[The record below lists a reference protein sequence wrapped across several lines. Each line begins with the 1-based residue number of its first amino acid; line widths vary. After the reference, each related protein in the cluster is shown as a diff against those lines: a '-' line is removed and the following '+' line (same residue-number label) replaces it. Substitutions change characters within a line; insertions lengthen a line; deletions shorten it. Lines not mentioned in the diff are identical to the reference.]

1 MPAAEDKLKKIIS
14 ILPDSPGVYKYY
26 STEGEL
32 IYIGK
37 AKSLKKRV
45 SSYFNK
51 NQYENKKTAVLVSR
65 IDDIQYTVVDTEFDA
80 LLLENNLIKEFKPR
94 FNIDWKDDKTYP
106 FIRLTK
112 ERFPKIFPTR
122 NPVKDGSEYFGP
134 YGSVRMM
141 HTILELVRAVYP
153 LRNCNLNLS
162 DANIKSGK
170 FKTCLEYQIGNCK
183 GPCEGLQTEAD
194 YMNSIDNVRKILRGN
209 VGEVIQY
216 LKKDMQDA
224 AQQLLFEV
232 AAVAKTKLDV
242 LEHYQGK
249 STVVTQVRHDVD
261 VFNMADEGKS
271 AFINYLKVNHGII
284 IQTQTL
290 EFKKRLDETP
300 QELLEAAIAEMRN
313 RYNSKAEEILVPF
326 ELDIDDPNIRFTVP
340 KTGDK
345 KKLLDLSLKN
355 AIFYKNDRV
364 TQSEKLNPDLKV
376 ERVLTQ
382 MKNDL
387 HLTELPYHIECF
399 DNSNFQGAYPVSAM
413 VCFKNG
419 KPSKKDYRH
428 FNVQTVEGPDDFATM
443 KEAITRRY
451 KRLIEENQPLPQLL
465 VVDGGKG
472 QLSSAVEALKELNIY
487 TKLPVIGIA
496 KRLEEIYYPE
506 DPLPLHI
513 DKKSETLKIIQQMR
527 DEAHRFGITH
537 HRKRRDKGTL
547 VTELTDIKGIGDETA
562 KQLLSHF
569 KSVKRLKEASA
580 ESIEAIVGKA
590 KAKLVVAYFKGTEA
604 N

>member
-26 STEGEL
+26 SIEGEL

-65 IDDIQYTVVDTEFDA
+65 IADIQYTVVDTEFDA

-194 YMNSIDNVRKILRGN
+194 YMASIDNVRKILRGN

-216 LKKDMQDA
+216 VKADMADA
-224 AQQLLFEV
+224 AQNLRFEV

-326 ELDIDDPNIRFTVP
+326 ELDINDDAIRFTVP

-428 FNVQTVEGPDDFATM
+428 FNVQTVVGPDDFATM
-443 KEAITRRY
+443 KEVITRRY
-451 KRLIEENQPLPQLL
+451 TRLLEENQPLPQLL

-472 QLSSAVEALKELNIY
+472 QLSSAVEALKAMGIY

-506 DPLPLHI
+506 DPLPLYI

-537 HRKRRDKGTL
+537 HRKRRDKATL
-547 VTELTDIKGIGDETA
+547 VTELTDIKGIGDET
-562 KQLLSHF
+562 
-569 KSVKRLKEASA
+569 VR
-580 ESIEAIVGKA
+580 
-590 KAKLVVAYFKGTEA
+590 
-604 N
+604 

>member
-26 STEGEL
+26 SAEGEL

-65 IDDIQYTVVDTEFDA
+65 IADIQYTVVDTEFDA

-141 HTILELVRAVYP
+141 HTILELVRSVYP
-153 LRNCNLNLS
+153 LRNCNLNLT
-162 DANIKSGK
+162 DANIKAGK

-183 GPCEGLQTEAD
+183 GPCEGLQSEED
-194 YMNSIDNVRKILRGN
+194 YMGSIENVRKILRGN

-216 LKKDMQDA
+216 LKKEMHEA
-224 AQQLLFEV
+224 AAELLFEV
-232 AAVAKTKLDV
+232 AAAAKTKLDI
-242 LEHYQGK
+242 LENYQGK

-261 VFNMADEGKS
+261 VFNMADAGKS

-290 EFKKRLDETP
+290 EYKKRLDETP
-300 QELLEAAIAEMRN
+300 QEMLETAIAEMRN

-326 ELDIDDPNIRFTVP
+326 ELDIDDDNIRFTVP

-355 AIFYKNDRV
+355 AIFYKNDKI
-364 TQSEKLNPDLKV
+364 TQSEKINPDLRV

-399 DNSNFQGAYPVSAM
+399 DNSNFQGKYPVSAM

-428 FNVQTVEGPDDFATM
+428 FNVQTVEGPNDFATM

-451 KRLIEENQPLPQLL
+451 KRLMEENQPLPQLL

-472 QLSSAVEALKELNIY
+472 QLSSAVEALKEMGIY

-496 KRLEEIYYPE
+496 KRLEEIYYPD

-547 VTELTDIKGIGDETA
+547 VTELTTIKGVGEETA
-562 KQLLSHF
+562 KQLLSYF
-569 KSVKRLKEASA
+569 KSVKKIKEASA
-580 ESIEAIVGKA
+580 ESIEAIIGKA
-590 KAKLVVAYFKGTEA
+590 KAKLVIDYFKNG
-604 N
+604 

>member
-1 MPAAEDKLKKIIS
+1 MATQEVKLKRIIS
-14 ILPDSPGVYKYY
+14 SLPDSPGVYKYY
-26 STEGEL
+26 SAEGEL

-51 NQYENKKTAVLVSR
+51 IQHENRKTAVLVSR
-65 IDDIQYTVVDTEFDA
+65 IMDIQYTAVDTEFDA

-94 FNIDWKDDKTYP
+94 FNIDWKDDKSYP
-106 FIRLTK
+106 FIRLTH

-141 HTILELVRAVYP
+141 HTILELVRNVYP

-162 DANIKSGK
+162 AANIRAGK

-183 GPCEGLQTEAD
+183 GPCEGLQTEDA
-194 YMNSIDNVRKILRGN
+194 YNTSIDQVRKILKGN

-216 LKKDMQDA
+216 LKRDMQEA
-224 AQQLLFEV
+224 ASQLKFEV
-232 AAVAKTKLDV
+232 AAESKKKLDI
-242 LEHYQGK
+242 LENYQGK
-249 STVVTQVRHDVD
+249 STVVTQVQHDVD
-261 VFNMADEGKS
+261 VFNIADAGKS

-290 EFKKRLDETP
+290 EYKKRLDETP

-313 RYNSKAEEILVPF
+313 RYASKAQEILVPF
-326 ELDIDDPNIRFTVP
+326 ELEIEASDIRFTVP
-340 KTGDK
+340 KGGDK

-355 AIFYKNDRV
+355 AIFYKNDKV
-364 TQSEKLNPDLKV
+364 TQNEKLNPDLKI
-376 ERVLTQ
+376 ERVLTK
-382 MKNDL
+382 MKEDL
-387 HLTELPYHIECF
+387 HLTELPAHIECF
-399 DNSNFQGAYPVSAM
+399 DNSNFQGKYPVSAM
-413 VCFKNG
+413 VSFKNA

-443 KEAITRRY
+443 REVITRRY
-451 KRLIEENQPLPQLL
+451 KRVTEENQPLPQLII
-465 VVDGGKG
+465 VDGGKG
-472 QLSSAVEALKELNIY
+472 QLSSAVEALKGLGLY
-487 TKLPVIGIA
+487 GKVPVIGIA

-506 DPLPLHI
+506 DPFPLHI
-513 DKKSETLKIIQQMR
+513 DKKSETLRIIQQMR

-537 HRKRRDKGTL
+537 HRSRRDKGTL
-547 VTELTDIKGIGDETA
+547 VTELTEIKGIGEETA
-562 KQLLSHF
+562 KMLLSHF
-569 KSVKRLKEASA
+569 KSVKKIKEASA
-580 ESIEAIVGKA
+580 QSIESLIGKS
-590 KAKLVVAYFKGTEA
+590 KAKLVLDYFGSM
-604 N
+604 

>member
-1 MPAAEDKLKKIIS
+1 MPAAEDKLKNIIS

-26 STEGEL
+26 SAEGEL

-153 LRNCNLNLS
+153 LRNCNLILS
-162 DANIKSGK
+162 DANIKAGK

-183 GPCEGLQTEAD
+183 GPCEGLQSEQD
-194 YMNSIDNVRKILRGN
+194 YMSSIDNVRKILKGN

-216 LKKDMQDA
+216 VKDDMSEA
-224 AQQLLFEV
+224 AQNLRFEQ
-232 AAVAKTKLDV
+232 AAIAKTKLDI
-242 LEHYQGK
+242 LEQYQGK

-290 EFKKRLDETP
+290 EYKKRLDETP
-300 QELLEAAIAEMRN
+300 QELLETAIAEMRN
-313 RYNSKAEEILVPF
+313 RYGSKAEEILVPF
-326 ELDIDDPNIRFTVP
+326 ELDIDDNDIKFTVP

-355 AIFYKNDRV
+355 AIYYKNDRV
-364 TQSEKLNPDLKV
+364 SQNEKLNPDLKV
-376 ERVLTQ
+376 ERLLTQ

-387 HLTELPYHIECF
+387 RLTELPAHIECF

-428 FNVQTVEGPDDFATM
+428 FNVQTVVGPDDFATM

-451 KRLIEENQPLPQLL
+451 KRVLEEKQPLPQLL
-465 VVDGGKG
+465 IVDGGKG
-472 QLSSAVEALKELNIY
+472 QLSSAVEALKEMGIY
-487 TKLPVIGIA
+487 NQLPVIGIA
-496 KRLEEIYYPE
+496 KRLEEIYYPD

-537 HRKRRDKGTL
+537 HRNRRDKGTL
-547 VTELTDIKGIGDETA
+547 VTELTSIKGIGEETA
-562 KQLLSHF
+562 KQLLTFF
-569 KSVKRLKEASA
+569 KSVKKIKEASP
-580 ESIEAIVGKA
+580 ESIESLIGKA
-590 KAKLVVAYFKGTEA
+590 KAKLISDYFKNG
-604 N
+604 

>member
-26 STEGEL
+26 SAEGEL

-65 IDDIQYTVVDTEFDA
+65 IADIQYTVVDTEFDA

-141 HTILELVRAVYP
+141 HTILELVRSVYP
-153 LRNCNLNLS
+153 LRNCNLNLT
-162 DANIKSGK
+162 DANIKAGK

-183 GPCEGLQTEAD
+183 GPCEGLQSEED
-194 YMNSIDNVRKILRGN
+194 YMGSIENVRKILRGN

-216 LKKDMQDA
+216 LKKEMHEA
-224 AQQLLFEV
+224 AAELLFEV
-232 AAVAKTKLDV
+232 AAAAKTKLDI
-242 LEHYQGK
+242 LENYQGK

-261 VFNMADEGKS
+261 VFNMADAGKS

-290 EFKKRLDETP
+290 EYKKRLDETP
-300 QELLEAAIAEMRN
+300 QEMLETAIAEMRN

-326 ELDIDDPNIRFTVP
+326 ELDIDDENIRFTVP

-355 AIFYKNDRV
+355 AIFYKNDKI
-364 TQSEKLNPDLKV
+364 TQSEKINPDLRV

-399 DNSNFQGAYPVSAM
+399 DNSNFQGKYPVSAM

-428 FNVQTVEGPDDFATM
+428 FNVQTVEGPNDFATM

-472 QLSSAVEALKELNIY
+472 QLSSAVEALKEMGIY

-496 KRLEEIYYPE
+496 KRLEEIYYPD

-537 HRKRRDKGTL
+537 LRKRRDKGTL
-547 VTELTDIKGIGDETA
+547 VTELTTIKGVGEETA
-562 KQLLSHF
+562 KQLLSYF
-569 KSVKRLKEASA
+569 KSVKKIKEASA
-580 ESIEAIVGKA
+580 ESIEAIIGKA
-590 KAKLVVAYFKGTEA
+590 KAKLVIDYFKNG
-604 N
+604 

>member
-1 MPAAEDKLKKIIS
+1 MAAAEEKLKSIIS

-26 STEGEL
+26 SSEGEL

-153 LRNCNLNLS
+153 LRNCNLILS
-162 DANIKSGK
+162 DANIKAGK

-183 GPCEGLQTEAD
+183 GPCEGLQSEQD
-194 YMNSIDNVRKILRGN
+194 YMSSIDNVRKILKGN

-216 LKKDMQDA
+216 VKADMSEA
-224 AQQLLFEV
+224 AQNLRFEQ
-232 AAVAKTKLDV
+232 AAASKIKLEI
-242 LEHYQGK
+242 LEQYQGK

-290 EFKKRLDETP
+290 EYKKRLDETP
-300 QELLEAAIAEMRN
+300 QELLETAIAEMRN
-313 RYNSKAEEILVPF
+313 RHGSKAEEILVPF
-326 ELDIDDPNIRFTVP
+326 ELDIDDNDIKFTVP

-355 AIFYKNDRV
+355 AIYYKNDRV
-364 TQSEKLNPDLKV
+364 SQNEKLNPDLKV
-376 ERVLTQ
+376 ERLLTQ

-387 HLTELPYHIECF
+387 RLTELPAHIECF

-428 FNVQTVEGPDDFATM
+428 FNVQTVVGPDDFATM

-451 KRLIEENQPLPQLL
+451 KRVLEEKQPLPQLL
-465 VVDGGKG
+465 IVDGGKG
-472 QLSSAVEALKELNIY
+472 QLSSAVEALKEIGIY
-487 TKLPVIGIA
+487 NQLPVIGIA
-496 KRLEEIYYPE
+496 KRLEEIYYPD

-537 HRKRRDKGTL
+537 HRNRRDKGTL
-547 VTELTDIKGIGDETA
+547 VTELTSIKGIGEETA
-562 KQLLSHF
+562 KQLLTFF
-569 KSVKRLKEASA
+569 KSVKKIKEASS
-580 ESIEAIVGKA
+580 ESIESLIGKS
-590 KAKLVVAYFKGTEA
+590 KAKLISDYFKNG
-604 N
+604 

>member
-1 MPAAEDKLKKIIS
+1 MPAAEEKLKNIIS

-26 STEGEL
+26 SSEGEL

-153 LRNCNLNLS
+153 LRNCNLILS
-162 DANIKSGK
+162 DANIKAGK

-183 GPCEGLQTEAD
+183 GPCEGLQSEQD
-194 YMNSIDNVRKILRGN
+194 YMSSIENVRKILKGN

-216 LKKDMQDA
+216 VKTDMAEA
-224 AQQLLFEV
+224 AQDLRFEQ
-232 AAVAKTKLDV
+232 AAAAKAKLDI
-242 LEHYQGK
+242 LEQYQGK

-290 EFKKRLDETP
+290 EYKKRLDETP
-300 QELLEAAIAEMRN
+300 QELLETAIAEMRN
-313 RYNSKAEEILVPF
+313 RYGSKAEEILVPF
-326 ELDIDDPNIRFTVP
+326 ELDIDDNDIKFTVP

-355 AIFYKNDRV
+355 AIYYKNDRV
-364 TQSEKLNPDLKV
+364 SQNEKLNPDLKV
-376 ERVLTQ
+376 ERLLTQ

-387 HLTELPYHIECF
+387 RLTELPAHIECF

-428 FNVQTVEGPDDFATM
+428 FNVQTVVGPDDFATM

-451 KRLIEENQPLPQLL
+451 KRVLEEKQPLPQLL
-465 VVDGGKG
+465 IVDGGKG
-472 QLSSAVEALKELNIY
+472 QLSSAVEALKEMGIY
-487 TKLPVIGIA
+487 NQLPVIGIA
-496 KRLEEIYYPE
+496 KRLEEIYYPD

-513 DKKSETLKIIQQMR
+513 DKKSETLRIIQQMR

-537 HRKRRDKGTL
+537 HRNRRDKGTL
-547 VTELTDIKGIGDETA
+547 VTELTSIKGIGEETA
-562 KQLLSHF
+562 KQLLTFF
-569 KSVKRLKEASA
+569 KSVKKIKEASP
-580 ESIEAIVGKA
+580 ESIESLIGKA
-590 KAKLVVAYFKGTEA
+590 KAKLISDYFKNG
-604 N
+604 

>member
-1 MPAAEDKLKKIIS
+1 MAAAEEKLKNIIS

-26 STEGEL
+26 SLEGEL

-153 LRNCNLNLS
+153 LRNCNLILS
-162 DANIKSGK
+162 DANIKAGK

-183 GPCEGLQTEAD
+183 GPCEGLQSEQD
-194 YMNSIDNVRKILRGN
+194 YMSSIDNVRKILKGN

-216 LKKDMQDA
+216 VKDDMSEA
-224 AQQLLFEV
+224 AQNLRFEQ
-232 AAVAKTKLDV
+232 AAIAKTKLDI
-242 LEHYQGK
+242 LEQYQGK

-290 EFKKRLDETP
+290 EYKKRLDETP
-300 QELLEAAIAEMRN
+300 QELLETAIAEMRN
-313 RYNSKAEEILVPF
+313 RYGSKAEEILVPF
-326 ELDIDDPNIRFTVP
+326 ELDIDDNDIKFTVP

-355 AIFYKNDRV
+355 AIYYKNDRV
-364 TQSEKLNPDLKV
+364 NQNEKLNPDLKV
-376 ERVLTQ
+376 ERLLTQ

-387 HLTELPYHIECF
+387 RLTELPAHIECF

-428 FNVQTVEGPDDFATM
+428 FNVQTVVGPDDFATM

-451 KRLIEENQPLPQLL
+451 KRVLEEKQPLPQLL
-465 VVDGGKG
+465 IVDGGKG
-472 QLSSAVEALKELNIY
+472 QLSSAVEALKEMGIY
-487 TKLPVIGIA
+487 TQLPVIGIA
-496 KRLEEIYYPE
+496 KRLEEIYYPD

-537 HRKRRDKGTL
+537 HRNRRDKGTL
-547 VTELTDIKGIGDETA
+547 VTELTSIKGIGEETA
-562 KQLLSHF
+562 KQLLTFF
-569 KSVKRLKEASA
+569 KSVKKIKEASP
-580 ESIEAIVGKA
+580 ESIESLIGKA
-590 KAKLVVAYFKGTEA
+590 KAKLISDYFKNG
-604 N
+604 

>member
-1 MPAAEDKLKKIIS
+1 MPAAEEKLKSIIS

-26 STEGEL
+26 SSEGEL

-153 LRNCNLNLS
+153 LRNCNLILS
-162 DANIKSGK
+162 DANIKAGK

-183 GPCEGLQTEAD
+183 GPCEGLQSEQD
-194 YMNSIDNVRKILRGN
+194 YMSSIENVRKILKGN

-216 LKKDMQDA
+216 VKTDMADA
-224 AQQLLFEV
+224 AQDLRFEQ
-232 AAVAKTKLDV
+232 AAAAKAKLDI
-242 LEHYQGK
+242 LEQYQGK

-261 VFNMADEGKS
+261 VFNMAYEGKS

-290 EFKKRLDETP
+290 EYKKRLDETP
-300 QELLEAAIAEMRN
+300 QELLETAIAEMRN
-313 RYNSKAEEILVPF
+313 RYGSKAEEILVPF
-326 ELDIDDPNIRFTVP
+326 ELDIDDNDIKFTVP

-355 AIFYKNDRV
+355 AIYYKNDRV
-364 TQSEKLNPDLKV
+364 SQNEKLNPDLKV
-376 ERVLTQ
+376 ERLLTQ

-387 HLTELPYHIECF
+387 RLTELPAHIECF

-428 FNVQTVEGPDDFATM
+428 FNVQTVVGPDDFATM

-451 KRLIEENQPLPQLL
+451 KRVLEEKQPLPQLL
-465 VVDGGKG
+465 IVDGGKG
-472 QLSSAVEALKELNIY
+472 QLSSAVEALKEMGIY
-487 TKLPVIGIA
+487 NQLPVIGIA
-496 KRLEEIYYPE
+496 KRLEEIYYPD

-537 HRKRRDKGTL
+537 HRNRRDKGTL
-547 VTELTDIKGIGDETA
+547 VTELTSIKGIGEETA
-562 KQLLSHF
+562 KQLLTFF
-569 KSVKRLKEASA
+569 KSVKKIKEASP
-580 ESIEAIVGKA
+580 ESIESLIGKA
-590 KAKLVVAYFKGTEA
+590 KAKLISDYFKNG
-604 N
+604 

>member
-1 MPAAEDKLKKIIS
+1 MPAAEDKLKNIIS

-26 STEGEL
+26 SVEGEL

-65 IDDIQYTVVDTEFDA
+65 IADIQYTVVDTEFDA

-153 LRNCNLNLS
+153 LRNCNLVLS
-162 DANIKSGK
+162 DANIKAGK

-183 GPCEGLQTEAD
+183 GPCEGLQTEED
-194 YMNSIDNVRKILRGN
+194 YMASIENVRKILKGN

-216 LKKDMQDA
+216 VKTDMADA
-224 AQQLLFEV
+224 AQDLRFEQ
-232 AAVAKTKLDV
+232 AAAAKIKLDI
-242 LEHYQGK
+242 LEQYQGK

-290 EFKKRLDETP
+290 EYKKRLDETP
-300 QELLEAAIAEMRN
+300 QELLETAIAEMRN

-326 ELDIDDPNIRFTVP
+326 ELDIDDNDIKFTVP

-355 AIFYKNDRV
+355 AIFYKNDRIS
-364 TQSEKLNPDLKV
+364 QNEKLNPDLKV
-376 ERVLTQ
+376 ERLMTQ

-387 HLTELPYHIECF
+387 RLTELPYHIECF

-428 FNVQTVEGPDDFATM
+428 FNVQTVEGPNDFATM

-451 KRLIEENQPLPQLL
+451 KRVMEEKQPLPQLL
-465 VVDGGKG
+465 IVDGGKG
-472 QLSSAVEALKELNIY
+472 QLSSAVEALKEMGIY
-487 TKLPVIGIA
+487 NQLPVIGIA
-496 KRLEEIYYPE
+496 KRLEEIYYPD

-513 DKKSETLKIIQQMR
+513 DKKSETLKVIQQMR

-537 HRKRRDKGTL
+537 HRNRRDKGTL
-547 VTELTDIKGIGDETA
+547 VTELTSIKGIGEETA
-562 KQLLSHF
+562 KQLLTFF
-569 KSVKRLKEASA
+569 KSVKKIKEASP
-580 ESIEAIVGKA
+580 ESIESLIGKA
-590 KAKLVVAYFKGTEA
+590 KAKLISDYFKNG
-604 N
+604 

>member
-1 MPAAEDKLKKIIS
+1 MT
-14 ILPDSPGVYKYY
+14 GR
-26 STEGEL
+26 T
-32 IYIGK
+32 
-37 AKSLKKRV
+37 
-45 SSYFNK
+45 
-51 NQYENKKTAVLVSR
+51 
-65 IDDIQYTVVDTEFDA
+65 
-80 LLLENNLIKEFKPR
+80 IKP
-94 FNIDWKDDKTYP
+94 
-106 FIRLTK
+106 IRLTK

-153 LRNCNLNLS
+153 LRNCNLILS
-162 DANIKSGK
+162 DANIKAGK

-183 GPCEGLQTEAD
+183 GPCEGLQSEQD
-194 YMNSIDNVRKILRGN
+194 YMSSIENVRKILKGN

-216 LKKDMQDA
+216 VKTDMAEA
-224 AQQLLFEV
+224 AQDLRFEQ
-232 AAVAKTKLDV
+232 AAAAKAKLDI
-242 LEHYQGK
+242 LEQYQGK

-290 EFKKRLDETP
+290 EYKKRLDETP
-300 QELLEAAIAEMRN
+300 QELLETAIAEMRN
-313 RYNSKAEEILVPF
+313 RYGSKAEEILVPF
-326 ELDIDDPNIRFTVP
+326 ELDIDDNDIKFTVP

-355 AIFYKNDRV
+355 AIYYKNDRV
-364 TQSEKLNPDLKV
+364 SQNEKLNPDLKV
-376 ERVLTQ
+376 ERLLTQ

-387 HLTELPYHIECF
+387 RLTELPAHIECF

-428 FNVQTVEGPDDFATM
+428 FNVQTVVGPDDFATM

-451 KRLIEENQPLPQLL
+451 KRVLEEKQPLPQLL
-465 VVDGGKG
+465 IVDGGKG
-472 QLSSAVEALKELNIY
+472 QLSSAVEALKEMGIY
-487 TKLPVIGIA
+487 NQLPVIGIA
-496 KRLEEIYYPE
+496 KRLEEIYYPD

-513 DKKSETLKIIQQMR
+513 DKKSETLRIIQQMR

-537 HRKRRDKGTL
+537 HRNRRDKGTL
-547 VTELTDIKGIGDETA
+547 VTELTSIKGIGEETA
-562 KQLLSHF
+562 KQLLTFF
-569 KSVKRLKEASA
+569 KSVKKIKEASP
-580 ESIEAIVGKA
+580 ESIESLIGKA
-590 KAKLVVAYFKGTEA
+590 KAKLISDYFKNG
-604 N
+604 

>member
-1 MPAAEDKLKKIIS
+1 MPAAEEKLKNIIS

-26 STEGEL
+26 SSEGEL

-153 LRNCNLNLS
+153 LRNCNLILS
-162 DANIKSGK
+162 DANIKAGK

-183 GPCEGLQTEAD
+183 GPCEGLQSEQD
-194 YMNSIDNVRKILRGN
+194 YMSSIDNVRKILKGN

-216 LKKDMQDA
+216 VKDDMSEA
-224 AQQLLFEV
+224 AQNLRFEQ
-232 AAVAKTKLDV
+232 AAIAKTKLDI
-242 LEHYQGK
+242 LEQYQGK

-290 EFKKRLDETP
+290 EYKKRLDETP
-300 QELLEAAIAEMRN
+300 QELLETAIAEMRN
-313 RYNSKAEEILVPF
+313 RYGSKAEEILVPF
-326 ELDIDDPNIRFTVP
+326 ELDIDDKDIKFTVP

-355 AIFYKNDRV
+355 AIYYKNDRV
-364 TQSEKLNPDLKV
+364 SQNEKLNPDLKV
-376 ERVLTQ
+376 ERLLTQ

-387 HLTELPYHIECF
+387 RLTELPAHIECF

-428 FNVQTVEGPDDFATM
+428 FNVQTVVGPDDFATM

-451 KRLIEENQPLPQLL
+451 KRVLEEKQPLPQLL
-465 VVDGGKG
+465 IVDGGKG
-472 QLSSAVEALKELNIY
+472 QLSSAVEALKEMGIY
-487 TKLPVIGIA
+487 TQLPVIGIA
-496 KRLEEIYYPE
+496 KRLEEIYYPD

-537 HRKRRDKGTL
+537 HRNRRDKGTL
-547 VTELTDIKGIGDETA
+547 VTELTSIKGIGEETA
-562 KQLLSHF
+562 KQLLTFF
-569 KSVKRLKEASA
+569 KSVKKIKEASP
-580 ESIEAIVGKA
+580 ESIESLIGKS
-590 KAKLVVAYFKGTEA
+590 KAKLISDYFKNG
-604 N
+604 

>member
-1 MPAAEDKLKKIIS
+1 MPSTQDRLKQIIS
-14 ILPDSPGVYKYY
+14 ALPNSPGVYKYY
-26 STEGEL
+26 SMEGEL

-45 SSYFNK
+45 ASYFNK

-65 IDDIQYTVVDTEFDA
+65 IADIQYTVVDTEFDA

-141 HTILELVRAVYP
+141 HTMLELVKNLYP

-162 DANIKSGK
+162 DANIKAGK
-170 FKTCLEYQIGNCK
+170 FKVCLEYQIGNCK
-183 GPCEGLQTEAD
+183 GPCEGLQSEED
-194 YMNSIDNVRKILRGN
+194 YMNSIDQVRKILRGN

-216 LKKDMQDA
+216 LKNDMQEA
-224 AQQLLFEV
+224 AKELLFEI
-232 AAVAKTKLDV
+232 AATAKKKLDI
-242 LEHYQGK
+242 LENYQGK

-261 VFNMADEGKS
+261 VFNIAETGKS

-290 EFKKRLDETP
+290 EYKKRMDETK
-300 QELLEAAIAEMRN
+300 QQLLETAIAEMRN
-313 RYNSKAEEILVPF
+313 RYSSKAEEIIVPF
-326 ELDIDDPNIRFTVP
+326 DLEIEDEHIRFTVP

-355 AIFYKNDRV
+355 AIFYKNDKISRNEKIDPSLRV
-364 TQSEKLNPDLKV
+364 DRILG
-376 ERVLTQ
+376 Q
-382 MKNDL
+382 MKKDL
-387 HLTELPYHIECF
+387 RLTELPYHIECF
-399 DNSNFQGAYPVSAM
+399 DNSNFQGKYPVSAM

-428 FNVQTVEGPDDFATM
+428 FNIQTVEGPDDFASM
-443 KEAITRRY
+443 REAITRRY
-451 KRLIEENQPLPQLL
+451 KRVLEENQPLPQLL

-472 QLSSAVEALKELNIY
+472 QLSSAVEALKGLGIY
-487 TKLPVIGIA
+487 NKMPVIGIA

-513 DKKSETLKIIQQMR
+513 DKKSETLRIIQHMR

-537 HRKRRDKGTL
+537 HRNRRDKGTL
-547 VTELTDIKGIGDETA
+547 VSELTNIKGIGKESA
-562 KQLLSHF
+562 KQLLTQF
-569 KSVKRLKEASA
+569 KSVKRIREASL
-580 ESIEAIVGKA
+580 ESLAAIVGEA
-590 KAKLVVAYFKGTEA
+590 RAKLVKEYFAE
-604 N
+604 

>member
-1 MPAAEDKLKKIIS
+1 MPAAEEKLKNIIS

-26 STEGEL
+26 SSEGEL

-153 LRNCNLNLS
+153 LRNCNLILS
-162 DANIKSGK
+162 DANIKAGK

-183 GPCEGLQTEAD
+183 GPCEGLQSEQD
-194 YMNSIDNVRKILRGN
+194 YMSSIDNVRKILKGN

-216 LKKDMQDA
+216 VKDDMSEA
-224 AQQLLFEV
+224 AQNLRFEQ
-232 AAVAKTKLDV
+232 AAIAKTKLDI
-242 LEHYQGK
+242 LEQYQGK

-290 EFKKRLDETP
+290 EYKKRLDETP
-300 QELLEAAIAEMRN
+300 QELLETAIAEMRN
-313 RYNSKAEEILVPF
+313 RYGSKAEEILVPF
-326 ELDIDDPNIRFTVP
+326 ELDIDDNDIKFTVP

-355 AIFYKNDRV
+355 AIYYKNDRV
-364 TQSEKLNPDLKV
+364 SQNEKLNPDLKV
-376 ERVLTQ
+376 ERLLTQ

-387 HLTELPYHIECF
+387 RLTELPAHIECF

-428 FNVQTVEGPDDFATM
+428 FNVQTVVGPDDFATM

-451 KRLIEENQPLPQLL
+451 KRVMEEKQPLPQLL
-465 VVDGGKG
+465 IVDGGKG
-472 QLSSAVEALKELNIY
+472 QLSSAVEALKEMGIY
-487 TKLPVIGIA
+487 TQLPVIGIA
-496 KRLEEIYYPE
+496 KRLEEIYYPD

-537 HRKRRDKGTL
+537 HRNRRDKGTL
-547 VTELTDIKGIGDETA
+547 VTELTSIKGIGEETA
-562 KQLLSHF
+562 KQLLTFF
-569 KSVKRLKEASA
+569 KSVKKIKEASP
-580 ESIEAIVGKA
+580 ESIESLIGKA
-590 KAKLVVAYFKGTEA
+590 KAKLISDYFKNG
-604 N
+604 

>member
-1 MPAAEDKLKKIIS
+1 MAAAEEKLKNIIS

-26 STEGEL
+26 SSEGEL

-153 LRNCNLNLS
+153 LRNCNLILS
-162 DANIKSGK
+162 DANIKAGK

-183 GPCEGLQTEAD
+183 GPCEGLQSEQD
-194 YMNSIDNVRKILRGN
+194 YMSSIDNVRKILKGN

-216 LKKDMQDA
+216 VKTDMAEA
-224 AQQLLFEV
+224 AQDLRFEQ
-232 AAVAKTKLDV
+232 AAAAKAKLDI
-242 LEHYQGK
+242 LEQYQGK

-290 EFKKRLDETP
+290 EYKKRLDETP
-300 QELLEAAIAEMRN
+300 QELLETAIAEMRN
-313 RYNSKAEEILVPF
+313 RYGSKAEEILVPF
-326 ELDIDDPNIRFTVP
+326 ELDIDDNDIKFTVP

-355 AIFYKNDRV
+355 AIYYKNDRV
-364 TQSEKLNPDLKV
+364 SQNEKLNPDLKV
-376 ERVLTQ
+376 ERLLTQ

-387 HLTELPYHIECF
+387 RLTELPAHIECF

-428 FNVQTVEGPDDFATM
+428 FNVQTVVGPDDFATM

-451 KRLIEENQPLPQLL
+451 KRVLEEKQPLPQLL
-465 VVDGGKG
+465 IVDGGKG
-472 QLSSAVEALKELNIY
+472 QLSSAVEALKEMGIY
-487 TKLPVIGIA
+487 NQLPVIGIA
-496 KRLEEIYYPE
+496 KRLEEIYYPD

-537 HRKRRDKGTL
+537 HRNRRDKGTL
-547 VTELTDIKGIGDETA
+547 VTELTSIKGIGEETA
-562 KQLLSHF
+562 KQLLTFF
-569 KSVKRLKEASA
+569 KSVKKIKEASP
-580 ESIEAIVGKA
+580 ESIESLIGKA
-590 KAKLVVAYFKGTEA
+590 KAKLISDYFKNG
-604 N
+604 